1 MATRQRSIA
10 FDVDANSS
18 GSQAAHQNSNS
29 HSNSADSQEFE
40 IALQNLSGSQAE
52 PRNSPGSAHDSDDV
66 LEGPPNSSPLQTA
79 RFANFYRSIGS
90 FLLVLVY
97 FWIDEAYPYNWP
109 WRRGQFWT
117 VVKHN
122 IYYTCT

>member
-1 MATRQRSIA
+1 MATRQGSHA
-10 FDVDANSS
+10 FEVDANSS

-29 HSNSADSQEFE
+29 ADSQEFE
-40 IALQNLSGSQAE
+40 DALQYSSCSQAE
-52 PRNSPGSAHDSDDV
+52 LPNSPGSAHDSDDA
-66 LEGPPNSSPLQTA
+66 LEGPPNSTRLQAA

-122 IYYTCT
+122 IYYSCT